1 MSLLTI
7 YMYDLTQRQIEILKQ
22 IVKEYIDTANPVGSE
37 TLEKKYDVGV
47 SPATIRNEMAAMVKK
62 GYLAKPHTSAGRI
75 PTSKAIK
82 LYVNE
87 LMKERDLSV
96 AEEVE
101 AKEKIWDVREKEGDF
116 MRAATHRLAEKTGT
130 LAFARNDQ
138 GDVFCSGYSQILDM
152 PEFYDIDITKNLLNL
167 LDDSSYFDTVF
178 GMIHEK
184 FAVILGEDLELALF
198 KPYSFVFSK
207 FHTRSNHDGT
217 IGVVGP
223 ARLRYENIVPL
234 VRYYG
239 TLIEEVA
246 NW

>member
-1 MSLLTI
+1 
-7 YMYDLTQRQIEILKQ
+7 MYDLTQRQIEILKQ

-62 GYLAKPHTSAGRI
+62 GYLAKPHTSAGRV
-75 PTSKAIK
+75 PTSKAMR

-87 LMKERDLSV
+87 LMREKELSV

-101 AKEKIWDVREKEGDF
+101 AKEKIWDVREKEGEF
-116 MRAATHRLAEKTGT
+116 MRTATQKLADKTGT
-130 LAFARNDQ
+130 LAVAISDNGAF
-138 GDVFCSGYSQILDM
+138 FCSGYSHILEM
-152 PEFYDIDITKNLLNL
+152 PEFYDIDVTKNLLNL
-167 LDDSSYFDTVF
+167 LDNHSNFDTIF
-178 GMIHEK
+178 GRITEK
-184 FAVILGEDLELALF
+184 FAVVLGEDLELEIF
-198 KPYSFVFSK
+198 KPYGFVFSK

-217 IGVVGP
+217 IGVIGP

-239 TLIEEVA
+239 SLIEDVA

>member
-1 MSLLTI
+1 
-7 YMYDLTQRQIEILKQ
+7 MYDLTQRQIEILKQ

-62 GYLAKPHTSAGRI
+62 GYLAKPHTSAGRV
-75 PTSKAIK
+75 PTSKAMR

-87 LMKERDLSV
+87 LMKEKELSV

-101 AKEKIWDVREKEGDF
+101 AKEKIWDVRSRENDF
-116 MRAATHRLAEKTGT
+116 MRTATQRLAEKTGT
-130 LAFARNDQ
+130 LAVARNDD
-138 GDVFCSGYSQILDM
+138 GNFFCSGYSHILEM
-152 PEFYDIDITKNLLNL
+152 PEFYDIDVTKNLLSL
-167 LDDSSYFDTVF
+167 LDNQDHFDTIF
-178 GMIHEK
+178 GSFSEK

-223 ARLRYENIVPL
+223 ARLRYEQIVPL

-239 TLIEEVA
+239 SLIEEVA

>member
-1 MSLLTI
+1 
-7 YMYDLTQRQIEILKQ
+7 MYDLTQRQIEILKQ
-22 IVKEYIDTANPVGSE
+22 IVREYTDTASPVGSE

-75 PTSKAIK
+75 PTSKALR

-87 LMKERDLSV
+87 LMKEKDLSV

-116 MRAATHRLAEKTGT
+116 MRTATQRLAEKTGT
-130 LAFARNDQ
+130 LAVARNDD
-138 GDVFCSGYSQILDM
+138 GAFFCSGYSHILEM
-152 PEFYDIDITKNLLNL
+152 PEFYDIDVTKNLLNL
-167 LDDSSYFDTVF
+167 LDNQGHFDTVF
-178 GMIHEK
+178 GRITEK
-184 FAVILGEDLELALF
+184 FAVILGDDLELEVF

-207 FHTRSNHDGT
+207 FHTRSNHDGA

-223 ARLRYENIVPL
+223 ARLRYEQIVPL

-239 TLIEEVA
+239 SLIEEVA

>member
-1 MSLLTI
+1 
-7 YMYDLTQRQIEILKQ
+7 MYDLTQRQIEILKQ

-62 GYLAKPHTSAGRI
+62 GYLGKPHTSAGRV

-87 LMKERDLSV
+87 LMKEKELSV

-101 AKEKIWDVREKEGDF
+101 AKEKIWDVREKEGEF
-116 MRAATHRLAEKTGT
+116 MRLATHRLAEKTGT
-130 LAFARNDQ
+130 LAVAISKG
-138 GDVFCSGYSQILDM
+138 GDFYCAGYSQILDM
-152 PEFYDIDITKNLLNL
+152 PEFYDIDVTRNLLNL
-167 LDDSSYFDTVF
+167 LDNQDYFDTIF
-178 GMIHEK
+178 GRINEK
-184 FAVILGEDLELALF
+184 FAVVLGEDLELELF
-198 KPYSFVFSK
+198 RPYSFVFSK
-207 FHTRSNHDGT
+207 FHTRSNQDGT

-239 TLIEEVA
+239 SLIEEVA

>member
-1 MSLLTI
+1 
-7 YMYDLTQRQIEILKQ
+7 MYDLTQRQIEILKQ

-62 GYLAKPHTSAGRI
+62 GYLAKPHTSAGRV
-75 PTSKAIK
+75 PTSKAMK

-87 LMKERDLSV
+87 LMKEKDLSV

-101 AKEKIWDVREKEGDF
+101 AKEKIWDVRERESEF
-116 MRAATHRLAEKTGT
+116 MRTATQRLAEKTGT
-130 LAFARNDQ
+130 LAVAKNDD
-138 GDVFCSGYSQILDM
+138 GNFFCAGYSHILEM
-152 PEFYDIDITKNLLNL
+152 PEFYDIDVTKNLLSL
-167 LDDSSYFDTVF
+167 LDNQDYFDTVF
-178 GMIHEK
+178 GRIHEK
-184 FAVILGEDLELALF
+184 FAVILGDDLELELF

-207 FHTRSNHDGT
+207 YHTKSNHDGA
-217 IGVVGP
+217 IGVIGP

-239 TLIEEVA
+239 SLIEDVA
-246 NW
+246 TW

>member
-1 MSLLTI
+1 
-7 YMYDLTQRQIEILKQ
+7 MYDLTQRQIEILKQ

-75 PTSKAIK
+75 PTSKAMK

-87 LMKERDLSV
+87 LMKEKELSV

-101 AKEKIWDVREKEGDF
+101 AKEKIWDMRGRENEF
-116 MRAATHRLAEKTGT
+116 MRTATQRLAEKTGT
-130 LAFARNDQ
+130 LAVSRNDD
-138 GDVFCSGYSQILDM
+138 GNFFCAGYSHILDM
-152 PEFYDIDITKNLLNL
+152 PEFYDIDVTKNLLNL
-167 LDDSSYFDTVF
+167 LDDQIHFDTVF
-178 GMIHEK
+178 GRIHEK
-184 FAVILGEDLELALF
+184 FAVILGEDLELELY

-207 FHTRSNHDGT
+207 FHTRSNHDGV